1 MADNSNGKKID
12 DNYFNDT
19 IKKNNSNKKLNK
31 DLKINSESKDNLNET
46 YRKKV
51 LFINRKRGRKIKE
64 LNYINIGSSHD
75 RFSNDNLKRK
85 IKTHFH
91 NYIISLLNSKVY
103 DDAIKFVKLDHN
115 IAKDITVEFNQA
127 LCNKQIKEIVT
138 NVAYKYQNK
147 NRNEENINYIM
158 KHKEEYDDVIN
169 ILDMTYHDLYLN
181 YYLKST
187 KHNFKK
193 NPEASFESHK
203 EKLKNKF
210 GEEYVKSYNKNAQ
223 NLINFFQT
231 CKKRVRRKKEFNNS
245 SIKESSVFTATET
258 FQINNQNFGYLYD
271 EDISYKYKIGNSNK
285 IDNYTQTNRIETD
298 DESEV

>member
-31 DLKINSESKDNLNET
+31 DLKINSESKDNINET
-46 YRKKV
+46 YKKKV

-75 RFSNDNLKRK
+75 RFSDDNLKRK

-103 DDAIKFVKLDHN
+103 DNSIKFVKMSHN
-115 IAKDITVEFNQA
+115 ITKNITVEFNKD
-127 LCNKQIKEIVT
+127 LCNKQIKEIIT
-138 NVAYKYQNK
+138 KVASNFHKK

-158 KHKEEYDDVIN
+158 RNKEEYYEAVN
-169 ILDMTYHDLYLN
+169 ILNMTYQDLYLN

-187 KHNFKK
+187 KHNCIE
-193 NPEASFESHK
+193 NPEVSFESHK
-203 EKLKNKF
+203 EELKKKF
-210 GEEYVKSYNKNAQ
+210 GEEYVKRYIKNAQ

-231 CKKRVRRKKEFNNS
+231 CKKRIRRKKEFNNS
-245 SIKESSVFTATET
+245 SIKESTALASTET
-258 FQINNQNFGYLYD
+258 FQNNNQNLSYLYD
-271 EDISYKYKIGNSNK
+271 EDVIYKYKVGNNNK
-285 IDNYTQTNRIETD
+285 IDKYTQTNRIETD

>member
-127 LCNKQIKEIVT
+127 LCNKPYWIQ
-138 NVAYKYQNK
+138 KY
-147 NRNEENINYIM
+147 RRSA
-158 KHKEEYDDVIN
+158 VIR
-169 ILDMTYHDLYLN
+169 LSAGGSGSCVQS
-181 YYLKST
+181 KS
-187 KHNFKK
+187 
-193 NPEASFESHK
+193 E
-203 EKLKNKF
+203 L
-210 GEEYVKSYNKNAQ
+210 VKGLQ
-223 NLINFFQT
+223 
-231 CKKRVRRKKEFNNS
+231 
-245 SIKESSVFTATET
+245 
-258 FQINNQNFGYLYD
+258 
-271 EDISYKYKIGNSNK
+271 
-285 IDNYTQTNRIETD
+285 
-298 DESEV
+298 